1 MSPLFRF
8 AVAALAVLL
17 TGAGARDVYAQGYPS
32 KPIHI
37 IVPYPAGGGNDIVT
51 RVVAQKLADR
61 LSQPVVIDNKPGGST
76 LIGAEAAVRAPA
88 DGYTLFVGTIATMAI
103 NPNLYSDL
111 PYNPTKD
118 FLPIIRLVN
127 NHMVLAA
134 NPDLPVHSVKEL
146 VAYAK
151 ANSGKIPYA
160 SFGNG
165 STPHLGM
172 ELLKTMTG
180 IDMVHIPYKGA
191 AQSLTDLL
199 GGYVSVMF
207 IDTTPALSYI
217 KADKIRPLAVASP
230 KRLAQ
235 LPDVPTVDESVP
247 GFAFTSWTGL
257 YTNAGTPLEVVTKLN
272 AELTEILKAPDVVE
286 QFNTLG
292 VELVG
297 GSAAALGEWQQSE
310 TEKWAKVIKDAGVKL
325 N

>member
-1 MSPLFRF
+1 MTEMERQVRPAAHLGNVGYLDCVLGAAAQHSRKEETMSPLFRLV
-8 AVAALAVLL
+8 VAALAVLL

-127 NHMVLAA
+127 NHMVLVA

-151 ANSGKIPYA
+151 ANSGKISYA

-217 KADKIRPLAVASP
+217 KVGKIRALAVASP
-230 KRLAQ
+230 KRLPQ
-235 LPDVPTVDESVP
+235 LPDVPTVGELSARLRLHLLDR
-247 GFAFTSWTGL
+247 
-257 YTNAGTPLEVVTKLN
+257 PLHQRWN
-272 AELTEILKAPDVVE
+272 PARGRDQAECRADRNSKGA
-286 QFNTLG
+286 
-292 VELVG
+292 
-297 GSAAALGEWQQSE
+297 
-310 TEKWAKVIKDAGVKL
+310 
-325 N
+325 